1 MGSKGKDSRV
11 KLKHCISFPQYLLS
25 APRNNIKTNKKP
37 CCYDGLNSNI
47 KKVSATW

>member
-25 APRNNIKTNKKP
+25 APRNNTKTNKQKKP
-37 CCYDGLNSNI
+37 DIMMASTEI
-47 KKVSATW
+47 